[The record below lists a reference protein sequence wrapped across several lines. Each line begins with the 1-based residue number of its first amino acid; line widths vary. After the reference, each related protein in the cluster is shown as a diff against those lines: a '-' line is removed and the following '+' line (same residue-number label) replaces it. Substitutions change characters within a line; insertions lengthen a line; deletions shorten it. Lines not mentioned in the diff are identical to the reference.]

1 MQNKIGAGRLMGP
14 KGVAV
19 DRNGHIIAVDNKAC
33 CVFIFQSN
41 GKLVTKFGA
50 RGTSD
55 RQFAGTAIEHCIIM
69 LITPTLNNVMWF
81 VVVNL
86 STKELQRCC
95 WRPLLC
101 TVTACP
107 LTSLPNT
114 SFVQLRNS
122 FDQNCCNSW
131 TNLKKKTRAK
141 WCFTTKATTKNHSG
155 KKNAS
160 KGWCF
165 FYTEMARFTQASV
178 PVSKRM

>member
-55 RQFAGTAIEHCIIM
+55 RQFAGIIM
-69 LITPTLNNVMWF
+69 LINPTLNNVMWF

-86 STKELQRCC
+86 STKVSLAPTFVCC
-95 WRPLLC
+95 DCL
-101 TVTACP
+101 
-107 LTSLPNT
+107 SSNI
-114 SFVQLRNS
+114 SS
-122 FDQNCCNSW
+122 
-131 TNLKKKTRAK
+131 
-141 WCFTTKATTKNHSG
+141 
-155 KKNAS
+155 
-160 KGWCF
+160 
-165 FYTEMARFTQASV
+165 
-178 PVSKRM
+178 